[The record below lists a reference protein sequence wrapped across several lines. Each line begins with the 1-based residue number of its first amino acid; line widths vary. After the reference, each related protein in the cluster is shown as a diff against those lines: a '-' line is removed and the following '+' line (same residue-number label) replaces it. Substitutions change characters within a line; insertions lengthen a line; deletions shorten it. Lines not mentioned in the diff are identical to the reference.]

1 MTKKHLHS
9 EECGYISPMI
19 TNLEVE
25 VEAGFELS
33 GSIFEDLPENG
44 TEGGF

>member
-1 MTKKHLHS
+1 MTKKLLQA
-9 EECGYISPMI
+9 EERGYISPML
-19 TNLEVE
+19 THLEVE

-33 GSIFEDLPENG
+33 GSILEELPENG